1 VAEILRV
8 DSVAKSFAGV
18 AAVTNATFEVE
29 ERSITALIGPNG
41 AGKTTT
47 FNVVS
52 GSMTGDHGSIW
63 YAGNDITGLRAYQVA
78 RHGLMRTFQL
88 PRVMVA
94 MTVLDNLLLAGSRHP
109 GERLLG
115 LVHRGASRATEREL
129 REDAARL
136 LDRVGLAAKADEYG
150 GALSGGQRKL
160 LELARLLMA
169 RPRMVLLDEPLAGVN
184 PALGM
189 RLMEFI
195 HQIRDEDGT
204 TFLFIEHDIGAVMR
218 NADHVVVM
226 AQGAVISRGTP
237 SEVREDPAVVD
248 AYLGTKRAVTS

>member
-1 VAEILRV
+1 MAEILRV

-18 AAVTNATFEVE
+18 AAVTDASFEVE
-29 ERSITALIGPNG
+29 EHSITALIGPNG

-47 FNVVS
+47 FNLVS
-52 GSMTGDHGSIW
+52 GSLPVDQGSIR
-63 YAGNDITGLRAYQVA
+63 YDGRDITTRRAHQVA
-78 RHGLMRTFQL
+78 RLGLMRTFQL

-94 MTVLDNLLLAGSRHP
+94 MTVLDNLLLSSHRHP

-115 LVHRGASRATEREL
+115 LLRPGASRATEARARE
-129 REDAARL
+129 RAGEL
-136 LDRVGLAAKADEYG
+136 LERVGLAAKVDEYG

-184 PALGM
+184 PTLGL
-189 RLMEFI
+189 RLMELI

-237 SEVREDPAVVD
+237 AEVRQDPAVVD
-248 AYLGTKRAVTS
+248 AYLGSKRTVTP